1 MRKQR
6 FLPYAFMPFL
16 ALSGC
21 AEVGKLAAGDLTNAA
36 QVAAQGGDSQGAAC
50 WMALGPV
57 AGAVETAPKPGFAS
71 LIEADRLFA
80 FATLGQNAPCN
91 AVGGMILSMVLRK
104 AVPFLP

>member
-6 FLPYAFMPFL
+6 FLPYALIPFL

-21 AEVGKLAAGDLTNAA
+21 AEVGKLAAADLTNAA
-36 QVAAQGGDSQGAAC
+36 QVATQGGDPQGAAC
-50 WMALGPV
+50 WMALAPA
-57 AGAVETAPKPGFAS
+57 AGAVETAPKPGLAS

-80 FATLGQNAPCN
+80 FATMGPNAPCN
-91 AVGGMILSMVLRK
+91 AVGGLILSMFLQK